1 MMYVYR
7 FIYLQILLILISN
20 LGFTQT
26 DSLIFLNGDAM
37 VGEIK
42 SMDRGVAIVKTDYS
56 ENDFEIEWEFVKE
69 IYTES
74 QFLITLYNEIKYYGK
89 IRTSEELQ
97 IQIHT
102 EENNIIPCAIEDIVY
117 LSPIKDR
124 FIDRLS
130 ASIDLGI
137 NMTKS
142 NNLRSLTSR
151 SFIGYKSNKWSSDLS
166 LNYLYSKQD
175 EIEDI
180 IRTESALTYRHILPS
195 KFYAIGT
202 ISTLSNTEQ
211 KLDLRMNAQLGL
223 GQFLVRNIRSYWG
236 VKLGFNKNIEQ
247 YSNEAESR
255 NSWEG
260 YMGTE
265 LNLFDIGDFRLLI
278 ILMAYPG
285 ITEKGRWRSDSKLDI
300 KYDLPLNLYISMGV
314 SLNWDNRPAEGAS
327 KSDYILQAGF
337 GWEW

>member
-1 MMYVYR
+1 MNTYR
-7 FIYLQILLILISN
+7 IIFLQLVMILISN
-20 LGFTQT
+20 LGHTQI
-26 DSLIFLNGDAM
+26 DSLIFFNGDAM

-42 SMDRGVAIVKTDYS
+42 SMDRGVVIVETDYS
-56 ENDFEIEWEFVKE
+56 DIDFQIEWEFVKE

-74 QFLITLYNEIKYYGK
+74 QFLITLYNDIKYYGK
-89 IRTSEELQ
+89 IRTSEEFQ

-102 EENNIIPCAIEDIVY
+102 EENNIIPCTIEDIVY

-130 ASIDLGI
+130 ASIDIGI
-137 NMTKS
+137 DMAKS

-166 LNYLYSKQD
+166 LSYLYSRQD
-175 EIEDI
+175 ETEDI
-180 IRTESALTYRHILPS
+180 IRTESALTYRHILPF

-223 GQFLVRNIRSYWG
+223 GHFLVRTIRSYWG
-236 VKLGFNKNIEQ
+236 LKLGFNKNIEQ
-247 YSNEAESR
+247 YSNEAENR

-265 LNLFDIGDFRLLI
+265 LNLFDIGDFRLLV
-278 ILMAYPG
+278 ILMGYPG

-300 KYDLPLNLYISMGV
+300 KYDLPLNLYISMGI
-314 SLNWDNRPAEGAS
+314 SFNYDNRPAEGAS
-327 KSDYILQAGF
+327 KTDYVLKAGF